1 MLKRGTHDL
10 PQILY
15 SGAAQT
21 PRGNS
26 FWRCCGGQIYHGLL
40 PDNTVHLSYNCYQLI
55 FILFQPNFRLLEL
68 IFPQYFLHTFN
79 FVHKLQYLIFRA
91 FLATN
96 FFSSPRK
103 VGPHAQQQP
112 VHRFPSHQQP
122 INPDNQQKLQSP
134 PNKASSLN
142 NN

>member
-21 PRGNS
+21 PRGTS

-79 FVHKLQYLIFRA
+79 FVHKLQYLIFQSI
-91 FLATN
+91 FSNQLFQLASKSRPTCSVAACPP
-96 FFSSPRK
+96 FSKSPTTD
-103 VGPHAQQQP
+103 QP
-112 VHRFPSHQQP
+112 R
-122 INPDNQQKLQSP
+122 QST
-134 PNKASSLN
+134 KASISAKQSLVFE
-142 NN
+142 